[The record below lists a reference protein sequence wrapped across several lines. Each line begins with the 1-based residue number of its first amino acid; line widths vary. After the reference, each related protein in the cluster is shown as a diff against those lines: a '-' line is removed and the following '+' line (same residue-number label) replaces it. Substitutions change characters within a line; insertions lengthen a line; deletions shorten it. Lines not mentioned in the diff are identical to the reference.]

1 MAKQIV
7 YAENSRQAILRG
19 VNQLAD
25 AVKVTLGPKGRN
37 VVLEKKFGGPNITK
51 DGVTVA
57 KEIELKD
64 PLENMGA
71 QMVREVASKT
81 SDIAG
86 DGTTTATILAQAIF
100 REGVK
105 AVAAGANPMALK
117 RGIDKAVEVAVA
129 EVKAMSKPV
138 SGDMIAQVG
147 TISANSDHTIGDTI
161 AEAMK
166 KVGKDGVITVEE
178 SKTMATE
185 LHTVDG
191 MQFDRGY
198 LSPYFVTDADR
209 MECVLEDPYIL
220 IHEKKISN
228 MKDLL
233 PLLEQIA
240 RAGRPLLIIAEAMKK
255 VGKDGIIT
263 VEESKTMATEL
274 QTVEGMQFDRGYL
287 SPYFVTDADRME
299 VVLEDPYILI
309 HEKKISNKNDLLPLL
324 EQIAR
329 AGRPLLI
336 IAEEVDGE
344 ALATLVVN
352 KLRGTLNACAVM
364 APGFGDHRRAMLE
377 DIAIL
382 TGGKAIFEETGIK
395 LEGVRLE
402 DLGMAKRV
410 TVDKDNTTIVDSAGS
425 SKAIEGR
432 IKQLR
437 TQIDETTSDY
447 DREKLQERLAKLA
460 GGVAVIKVGAAT
472 ETEMKEKKA
481 HVEDALYAVRAA
493 VEEGIVPGGGVALMR
508 AAIALKDLKLP
519 GDEQL
524 GVDIIRRACEEPI
537 RQIAQNSGEEGVIVM
552 GKIRENSNPDFGYNA
567 QTDKYEDLVESGI
580 IDAAKVTRSALQNAA
595 SIAGLMLTTEAML
608 CEIPEKDAG
617 PGRGGLEGMDY

>member
-1 MAKQIV
+1 MAKRIV
-7 YAENSRQAILRG
+7 FSEQSRRALLRG

-37 VVLEKKFGGPNITK
+37 VVLEKKFGGPTITK

-71 QMVREVASKT
+71 QMVREVASRT

-105 AVAAGANPMALK
+105 SVAAGANPMALK
-117 RGIDKAVEVAVA
+117 RGIDQAVEVAV
-129 EVKAMSKPV
+129 EQVKKMSRPV

-147 TISANSDHTIGDTI
+147 AISANSDPAIGDTI

-185 LHTVDG
+185 LQTVDG

-198 LSPYFVTDADR
+198 LSPYFVSDEDR
-209 MECVLEDPYIL
+209 MEVVLDDPYIFL
-220 IHEKKISN
+220 WGQKLTK
-228 MKDLL
+228 MVPLL

-240 RAGRPLLIIAEAMKK
+240 RSGRPLLII
-255 VGKDGIIT
+255 
-263 VEESKTMATEL
+263 S
-274 QTVEGMQFDRGYL
+274 
-287 SPYFVTDADRME
+287 
-299 VVLEDPYILI
+299 
-309 HEKKISNKNDLLPLL
+309 
-324 EQIAR
+324 
-329 AGRPLLI
+329 
-336 IAEEVDGE
+336 EEVEGE

-352 KLRGTLNACAVM
+352 KLRGTLSVCAVK
-364 APGFGDHRRAMLE
+364 APGFGDRRKAMLE

-382 TGGKAIFEETGIK
+382 TGGRAIFEETGIA
-395 LEGVRLE
+395 LEGVKLD
-402 DLGMAKRV
+402 DLGRAKRV
-410 TVDKDNTTIVDSAGS
+410 TVDKDNTTIVDGAGRAT
-425 SKAIEGR
+425 AIEGR
-432 IKQLR
+432 IRQLR

-460 GGVAVIKVGAAT
+460 GGVALIKVGAAT

-481 HVEDALYAVRAA
+481 RVEDALHATRAA
-493 VEEGIVPGGGVALMR
+493 VEEGIVPGGGVALLR
-508 AAIALKDLKLP
+508 AAAALRSLKLS
-519 GDEQL
+519 GDEQI
-524 GVDIIRRACEEPI
+524 GVEIIRRACEEPI
-537 RQIAQNSGEEGVIVM
+537 RQIAQNSGEEGAIVISR
-552 GKIRENSNPDFGYNA
+552 IREDKNPHFGYNA
-567 QTDKYEDLVESGI
+567 RTDKYEDLVESGV
-580 IDAAKVTRSALQNAA
+580 IDPAKVTRSALQNAA
-595 SIAGLMLTTEAML
+595 SIAGLLLTTEAMV
-608 CEIPEKDAG
+608 CETLPGEPAVDPPLEAG
-617 PGRGGLEGMDY
+617 AEF